1 MVDWQVGL
9 LTSVGMAV
17 HFRDGGDV
25 QLDTADLQPLQELI
39 RRRRVDAVLLPTH
52 RATLENFVMEER
64 VQPLRQQAFAT
75 AIGSGSWLDV
85 DALAAAHR
93 NFYLHER
100 IDLEHSDPAV
110 PDTFDAHLNGSNVW
124 SGIEENLALYRLEAV
139 SFALKGS
146 GVDETDLEHAVVGRN
161 RTGATPAQVNAADT
175 VLERLCDAWNL
186 GRHRRP
192 AFATTEPEIDHLL
205 HDPGDDW
212 PHALRDHLG
221 LGHLSPLA
229 TSAPIQV
236 LLMRY
241 TVKEVRDAATKVGHG
256 GFCIPTVLD
265 GPINPYFFP
274 TPLPSA
280 TAPAAP
286 QRCGGALNLR
296 ASATQSDYAMGL
308 ELIHSFVAYRPE
320 HVVRWGLVSRPLAV
334 DLPVLRGYHL
344 DWLRLDTER
353 DDFGCNLDDV

>member
-1 MVDWQVGL
+1 
-9 LTSVGMAV
+9 
-17 HFRDGGDV
+17 
-25 QLDTADLQPLQELI
+25 
-39 RRRRVDAVLLPTH
+39 
-52 RATLENFVMEER
+52 MEER